1 VKEDQDNMD
10 NVREYIDENGNK
22 ITVEVIETFR
32 LPNLNKT
39 FMAYTLNDDGLS
51 SKVTVRFVEILDV
64 ESSTPHIKAVDD
76 RDVEAVQTAFKT
88 LLG

>member
-1 VKEDQDNMD
+1 MD

-32 LPNLNKT
+32 LPNLDKT
-39 FMAYTLNDDGLS
+39 FMAYVLNDDGAS
-51 SKVTVRFVEILDV
+51 SKVTVRFVELLEVDTA
-64 ESSTPHIKAVDD
+64 TPHIKAVDD
-76 RDVEAVQTAFKT
+76 KDVEAVQTAFKT

>member
-1 VKEDQDNMD
+1 MD
-10 NVREYIDENGNK
+10 NIREYIDENGNK

-39 FMAYTLNDDGLS
+39 FMAYILNDDGVS
-51 SKVTVRFVEILDV
+51 SKVTVRFVEILDA

>member
-1 VKEDQDNMD
+1 MD

-32 LPNLNKT
+32 LPNLNKS
-39 FMAYTLNDDGLS
+39 FMAYTLNDDGIS
-51 SKVTVRFVEILDV
+51 QKVTVRFAELLDV
-64 ESSTPHIKAVDD
+64 ESNTPHIKAVDD
-76 RDVEAVQTAFKT
+76 NDVEAVQTAFKT

>member
-1 VKEDQDNMD
+1 MD

-22 ITVEVIETFR
+22 IKVEMIETFR

-39 FMAYTLNDDGLS
+39 FMAYTINDDGVS
-51 SKVTVRFVEILDV
+51 TSVTVRFVELVDP
-64 ESSTPHIKAVDD
+64 ESNTPHIKAVDD
-76 RDVEAVQTAFKT
+76 NDVEAVQTAFKT